1 MKDWGMLIDVI
12 LGHVNWYKTGP
23 C

>member
-12 LGHVNWYKTGP
+12 LGHVNWCKTGP